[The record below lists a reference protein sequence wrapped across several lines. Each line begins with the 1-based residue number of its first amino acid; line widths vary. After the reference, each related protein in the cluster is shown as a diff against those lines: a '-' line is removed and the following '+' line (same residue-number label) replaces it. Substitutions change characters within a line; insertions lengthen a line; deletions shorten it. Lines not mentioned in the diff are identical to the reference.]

1 MMMRA
6 ILAISVA
13 TLLATIT
20 GADAHAFLLKSS
32 PAVGSA
38 VERGAKELTLQFTEA
53 VELAF
58 SGVEI
63 TTASGTPVPLS
74 AVRFADGTHRQL
86 ATALPMLASGSY
98 RVKWHV
104 VSADTH
110 RTEGTFTFTVKP

>member
-1 MMMRA
+1 MRA
-6 ILAISVA
+6 ILAIAVA
-13 TLLATIT
+13 TLLTTTT

-38 VERGAKELTLQFTEA
+38 VERGTKELTLQFSEA
-53 VELAF
+53 VEVAF

-63 TTASGTPVPLS
+63 TTASGTPVAVSP
-74 AVRFADGTHRQL
+74 VRFADAAHRQL
-86 ATALPMLASGSY
+86 ATVLPVLASGSY

-104 VSADTH
+104 VSVDTH